1 MLNDK
6 WDNILLLLCYYYY
19 YYYYF
24 MYTCLVSP
32 QSKFVSINN
41 TFIQFFCDKHE
52 VTTVYQPWFQNKKK
66 NLLSIWA
73 AVAIPQRRPHENR
86 LWSVHSL
93 SLTISLNYTAKC
105 SKLGYFDITFK
116 INQDLASY
124 HCSNHCVYWFCTT
137 VNTEML
143 HCFLQRMI

>member
-1 MLNDK
+1 MEKVCLISVVGKTEHEHNVSFHYGCMLNDK

-52 VTTVYQPWFQNKKK
+52 VIRVYQP
-66 NLLSIWA
+66 
-73 AVAIPQRRPHENR
+73 
-86 LWSVHSL
+86 
-93 SLTISLNYTAKC
+93 
-105 SKLGYFDITFK
+105 
-116 INQDLASY
+116 
-124 HCSNHCVYWFCTT
+124 
-137 VNTEML
+137 
-143 HCFLQRMI
+143 